1 MVPALH
7 MEVPVPQISED
18 IVLRERII
26 ERFGHSISW
35 DSLEA
40 ALSPGLFRAFRQRAF
55 EMEAEEEE
63 EEEEDEEEGGDLGF
77 ELIFNGYV
85 AEIRCEGSRAWH
97 PLDPSWVPLPS
108 PWSRLNMLGARGQ
121 GLWIP

>member
-7 MEVPVPQISED
+7 MDVPVPQISED

-26 ERFGHSISW
+26 ERFGQSISW

-40 ALSPGLFRAFRQRAF
+40 ALPPGLFLALRQRAF

-63 EEEEDEEEGGDLGF
+63 EEEEEDEEEGGIL
-77 ELIFNGYV
+77 
-85 AEIRCEGSRAWH
+85 AS
-97 PLDPSWVPLPS
+97 S
-108 PWSRLNMLGARGQ
+108 
-121 GLWIP
+121 

>member
-1 MVPALH
+1 MSWCLLF
-7 MEVPVPQISED
+7 ISED

-40 ALSPGLFRAFRQRAF
+40 ALSPGLFRALRQRAF

-63 EEEEDEEEGGDLGF
+63 EEEEADEEE
-77 ELIFNGYV
+77 
-85 AEIRCEGSRAWH
+85 EGILAS
-97 PLDPSWVPLPS
+97 S
-108 PWSRLNMLGARGQ
+108 
-121 GLWIP
+121 